1 MGTPRLCLCG
11 GSSTEQILQTVHSP
25 PALSLLRHIVCALAF
40 HSGWGEDCSQSHWAN
55 SGERSLPSLL
65 CSQENLPL
73 FLFFFI
79 SAPSCRAE
87 SLMSESWINCFKPEG
102 RATHHQTLP
111 EMFYW
116 RLLKLS
122 HYTRWTNIGQQKA
135 PNSVFSLLFM
145 VSNHFR
151 EKLWMFCLLL
161 VSSVS
166 GLRLK
171 IILVVSFF
179 QRKSGTQET
188 KHGGRGQHWG
198 LAGAHVLFVDPAFH
212 LPLMLQNWRIWYV
225 VLYGYH
231 RLPSSETFHQSIN
244 WKHYMAF
251 NFLFRHSSKMTITA

>member
-1 MGTPRLCLCG
+1 MAWNQLYVVLFNNWRRRPATTKRRLRRRLDSWERLGSAFVAAPPLSKYSKLFIPRRPFLSSGTLFVPSHFIQAG
-11 GSSTEQILQTVHSP
+11 GKIALRATEQTVEKGACHLYSVP
-25 PALSLLRHIVCALAF
+25 RRTC
-40 HSGWGEDCSQSHWAN
+40 
-55 SGERSLPSLL
+55 
-65 CSQENLPL
+65 L
-73 FLFFFI
+73 FYFFI

-122 HYTRWTNIGQQKA
+122 HYTRWTNIGQQKE

-151 EKLWMFCLLL
+151 EKLWMSCSLL
-161 VSSVS
+161 VNSVS
-166 GLRLK
+166 GLRQK

-188 KHGGRGQHWG
+188 KHCGRGQHRG
-198 LAGAHVLFVDPAFH
+198 LAGANVLQIIHFNLKKPPDSFYFS
-212 LPLMLQNWRIWYV
+212 MKI
-225 VLYGYH
+225 
-231 RLPSSETFHQSIN
+231 SSRD
-244 WKHYMAF
+244 
-251 NFLFRHSSKMTITA
+251 L